1 VIWVWAILAGI
12 VFGAV
17 GVYGSARWAKGMITE
32 AGRPQDTST
41 VIAMGIMGGLDGF
54 IIGFLAM
61 FALLVLFAEPP

>member
-1 VIWVWAILAGI
+1 MIWVWAILAGI

-41 VIAMGIMGGLDGF
+41 VIAM
-54 IIGFLAM
+54 
-61 FALLVLFAEPP
+61 